1 MKFPQFNIMKKIIFL
16 FLLSSAHWA
25 VAQNA
30 PIDFEPE
37 GIGADFTWATF
48 EAPEGENNPTFSI
61 VPNISVDANNPS
73 ATVAKMD
80 IEYATDAIWGSAG
93 CETMHGSDVGPFTIT
108 AEDNIVSLQFYQVG
122 FAAPVALKFAT
133 TEGAAFMETVVQ
145 NTIAD
150 AWVTVEFDM
159 SVWIGSTLPG
169 VLDQVIFFPSYAPRG
184 TGHVVYFDNITFGPA
199 GPVSVNELP
208 ESTFQVFPN
217 PSSDYLTIQT
227 DISWDDYQI
236 YSLTG
241 QLVKAQEAVG
251 NETTRINISDL
262 QKGMY
267 LLKMNTNGQALTSKF
282 VKK

>member
-1 MKFPQFNIMKKIIFL
+1 MKKFIFL
-16 FLLSSAHWA
+16 FLLSSVHWA
-25 VAQNA
+25 AAQNA

-61 VPNISVDANNPS
+61 VPNILVDANNPS

-80 IEYATDAIWGSAG
+80 IEYGTDAIWGSAG

-108 AEDNIVSLQFYQVG
+108 AEDYIVSLQFYQVG

-133 TEGAAFMETVVQ
+133 TEGAAFMETIVQ

-169 VLDQVIFFPSYAPRG
+169 TLDQVIFFPSYAPRE
-184 TGHVVYFDNITFGPA
+184 TGHVVYFDNVAFEPA
-199 GPVSVNELP
+199 GPVSVNDLP
-208 ESTFQVFPN
+208 KSTFRTFPN
-217 PSSDYLTIQT
+217 PSSDYLNIQT
-227 DISWDDYQI
+227 DISWDNYQI

-241 QLVKAQEAVG
+241 QLVRAQEAVG
-251 NETTRINISDL
+251 NETTRVNISDL
-262 QKGMY
+262 QQGMY
-267 LLKMNTNGQALTSKF
+267 LLKIEVNGQSMTSRF
-282 VKK
+282 VKN